1 MTFRDTLGLALRN
14 LGQAKLRTSLTTL
27 GVSIGIA
34 SLAGMVS
41 LGVGLQDQFVGRL
54 TRSGLFDSIT
64 VLSASDLPG
73 GFARLGGA
81 GRGFG
86 RGRPGGGRGG
96 AAAGGPR
103 TDLTDD
109 TVKDLASLPH
119 VRDVFPNVR
128 VPLQMKF
135 NGEQESFAAA
145 GVPLSANGEG
155 AFRAL
160 SYGTFFPNDTEMTC
174 MLSLDLAKRMNDT
187 DPGSLVGQNVTL
199 LHASPA
205 AVAAIIGGGMT
216 GGTPKPE
223 ETSCRIVGIVE
234 RETGPAGVGGQ
245 VTPVMLPLARAKAM
259 ALRANVYQS
268 VTVKV
273 AGAQYTQ
280 DVEDAIKQ
288 KGLSAFSIN
297 DALQGAKR
305 AFILLDIVLSL
316 IGSIALAVSSLGIV
330 NTMVMSIL
338 ERTREI
344 GIMKAIGGSDG
355 DIRRIFLIEASAI
368 GFFGGVAGIALG
380 WLVGRVIN
388 FGANVYIQQQGGTA
402 GNLFSLPFWLIGGA
416 IGFSIAVSLVAGSYP
431 AARAAKLNPIEAL
444 RHD

>member
-1 MTFRDTLGLALRN
+1 MTFPDTLDLALRN
-14 LGQAKLRTSLTTL
+14 LAQAKLRTSLTTL

-54 TRSGLFDSIT
+54 TRSGVFNSIT

-73 GFARLGGA
+73 GLARLGGA
-81 GRGFG
+81 GRQGFG
-86 RGRPGGGRGG
+86 RGRGGGRGG
-96 AAAGGPR
+96 PGTARVELSDATI
-103 TDLTDD
+103 TDL
-109 TVKDLASLPH
+109 LALPH
-119 VRDVFPNVR
+119 VADVFPNVR
-128 VPLQMKF
+128 VPLQMKY

-145 GVPLSANGEG
+145 GIPMSARGEG
-155 AFRAL
+155 AFQSI
-160 SYGTFFPNDTEMTC
+160 SYGAFFPGDSDMTC
-174 MLSLDLAKRMNDT
+174 MLSLDLAKRMNDA
-187 DPGSLVGQNVTL
+187 DPGSLIGQTVTL
-199 LHASPA
+199 LHVPAA
-205 AVAAIIGGGMT
+205 AVAAIAAGGAPIAA
-216 GGTPKPE
+216 PKPE
-223 ETSCRIVGIVE
+223 ESPCRVVGIVE
-234 RETGPAGVGGQ
+234 RETGPGGLGLQ
-245 VTPVMLPLARAKAM
+245 VTPVMLPLARAKTM
-259 ALRANVYQS
+259 ALRANSYLS
-268 VTVKV
+268 LTVKV

-280 DVEDAIKQ
+280 DVEEAIKK
-288 KGLSAFSIN
+288 KGFSAFSLN

-305 AFILLDIVLSL
+305 AFIILDLVLSL

-368 GFFGGVAGIALG
+368 GLFGGIAGVALG
-380 WLVGRVIN
+380 WLVGRLVN
-388 FGANVYIQQQGGTA
+388 AGANVYIQQQGGTP
-402 GNLFSLPFWLIGGA
+402 GNLFSLPLWLVGGA

>member
-1 MTFRDTLGLALRN
+1 VTARDTLGLALRN
-14 LGQAKLRTSLTTL
+14 LGQAKLRTTLTTL

-54 TRSGLFDSIT
+54 TRSGVFDSIT

-81 GRGFG
+81 GGRGFG
-86 RGRPGGGRGG
+86 RGRGGGR
-96 AAAGGPR
+96 AGGPGPR
-103 TDLTDD
+103 VDLTDD
-109 TVKDLASLPH
+109 TIKDLASLPH
-119 VRDVFPNVR
+119 VRDVFPNIR

-135 NGEQESFAAA
+135 NGEQESFLAS
-145 GVPLSANGEG
+145 GVPMAVNGEG
-155 AFRAL
+155 AFRSM
-160 SYGTFFPNDTEMTC
+160 SYGTFFPNDTDMTC
-174 MLSLDLAKRMNDT
+174 MLSLDLAKRMNDA
-187 DPGSLVGQNVTL
+187 DPGSLVGQSVTL
-199 LHASPA
+199 LHASAA
-205 AVAAIIGGGMT
+205 AVAAATAAGGIPAAV
-216 GGTPKPE
+216 PKPE
-223 ETSCRIVGIVE
+223 ETSCRIVGVVE
-234 RETGPAGVGGQ
+234 RETGPGGIGVQ
-245 VTPVMLPLARAKAM
+245 VTPLMLPLGRAKAM
-259 ALRANVYQS
+259 ALRANYQTL
-268 VTVKV
+268 TVKV
-273 AGAQYTQ
+273 AGAAYTE
-280 DVEDAIKQ
+280 DVEDAIKK
-288 KGLSAFSIN
+288 KGLTAFSVN

-344 GIMKAIGGSDG
+344 GIMKAIGGSDS

-368 GFFGGVAGIALG
+368 GCFGGVAGVALG
-380 WLVGRVIN
+380 WLVGRIIN

-402 GNLFSLPFWLIGGA
+402 GNLFSLPFWLVGGA

-431 AARAAKLNPIEAL
+431 AARAAKLNPIDAL

>member
-1 MTFRDTLGLALRN
+1 MTLKDALSLALRN

-27 GVSIGIA
+27 GVAIGIA

-73 GFARLGGA
+73 GLARLGGA
-81 GRGFG
+81 GRLGFG
-86 RGRPGGGRGG
+86 RGRGGGRVNGG
-96 AAAGGPR
+96 AAR
-103 TDLTDD
+103 TDLTDE
-109 TVKDLASLPH
+109 TIKDLASLPH

-135 NGEQESFAAA
+135 NNEQESFAAS
-145 GVPLSANGEG
+145 GVPMSANGEG
-155 AFRAL
+155 AFRSI
-160 SYGTFFPNDTEMTC
+160 SYGTFFPNDADMTC
-174 MLSLDLAKRMNDT
+174 MLSLDLAKRMNDAE
-187 DPGSLVGQNVTL
+187 PGSLVGQTVTL

-205 AVAAIIGGGMT
+205 AVAAVVSGGV
-216 GGTPKPE
+216 PIVPPQPE

-234 RETGPAGVGGQ
+234 RETGPGGIGVQ
-245 VTPVMLPLARAKAM
+245 VTPIMLPLARAKTM
-259 ALRANVYQS
+259 ALRANAYLS
-268 VTVKV
+268 ITVKV
-273 AGAQYTQ
+273 AGAQFTQ
-280 DVEDAIKQ
+280 DVEDAIK
-288 KGLSAFSIN
+288 KRGLTAFSIN

-344 GIMKAIGGSDG
+344 GIMKAIGGSDA

-368 GFFGGVAGIALG
+368 GLFGGVAGVALG
-380 WLVGRVIN
+380 WLVGRIVN
-388 FGANVYIQQQGGTA
+388 FGANVYIQQQGGPT
-402 GNLFSLPFWLIGGA
+402 GNLFSLPFWLVGGA
-416 IGFSIAVSLVAGSYP
+416 IGFSIVVSLVAGSYP
-431 AARAAKLNPIEAL
+431 AARAARLNPIDAL